1 MRPRGCDLS
10 ELDVLEAAIFDV
22 ADWLERQGVSI
33 AALKRRDPREPGR
46 RQKEQAERKLAAV
59 VLRRFKRQL
68 SVLRSVLESF
78 AALRQSEQLKQILAA
93 LEQAGMWAD
102 EDTPLALSKLL
113 SAASLDGVALFA
125 KNVPLGAAVDLTP
138 AKSRAFEWAAKH
150 TGQLIKGIDQV
161 TLEAVRSGV
170 LSYIETGMSLS
181 DLAAMLP
188 FDDARAM
195 MIAGTEVTAAYAEGN
210 TQAGLELQ
218 SEFPELVVLKVW
230 HTERDERVCE
240 ICEPMDEQ
248 MAAGGVDGEFKGG
261 DGELYQDPP
270 AHPNCRC
277 WTTIETAEGG
287 EGE

>member
-1 MRPRGCDLS
+1 VSSLTNVAS
-10 ELDVLEAAIFDV
+10 AIYDV
-22 ADWLERQGVSI
+22 ADWLELQGVALTS
-33 AALKRRDPREPGR
+33 LKRRDPREPGR
-46 RQKEQAERKLAAV
+46 RQKELAERKLAAV
-59 VLRRFKRQL
+59 VMRRFKRQL
-68 SVLRSVLESF
+68 SVLRDVLQRFS
-78 AALRQSEQLKQILAA
+78 ALRQSEQLKQILAA
-93 LEQAGMWAD
+93 LEDAGMWAD
-102 EDTPLALSKLL
+102 EDTPLALSKVL
-113 SAASLDGVALFA
+113 SAASLDGVGLFA
-125 KNVPLGAAVDLTP
+125 QNVPMGAAVDLTP
-138 AKSRAFEWAAKH
+138 AKARAFEWAAKH
-150 TGQLIKGIDQV
+150 TGELIKGIDDV

-181 DLAAMLP
+181 DLADLLP

-210 TQAGLELQ
+210 TQAGLELA

-230 HTERDERVCE
+230 HTERDERVCD

-248 MAAGGVDGEFKGG
+248 LAAGGVDGEFKGG

-287 EGE
+287 EVD